1 MPNSIYHDFILSHH
15 RNPQN
20 YGLALNFDIE
30 IKGSNMICGDSMYVR
45 LKFDGD
51 SVMGVSF
58 ESDSCVVSR
67 AAASLTSEY
76 IKGKTRDEIWAI
88 PPEKVAELL
97 QILLTPSRMKCATL
111 FLDTIRKAI

>member
-1 MPNSIYHDFILSHH
+1 MDSIYRDFILSHH
-15 RNPQN
+15 KNPQN
-20 YGLALNFDIE
+20 YGLQEDFDIE
-30 IKGSNMICGDSMYVR
+30 IKGSNMICGDSMAVR
-45 LKFDGD
+45 LKFAGD
-51 SVMGVSF
+51 TVAGVSF

-88 PPEKVAELL
+88 SPEKVSELL
-97 QILLTPSRMKCATL
+97 QISLTPSRLKCAML

>member
-30 IKGSNMICGDSMYVR
+30 IKGSNMIC
-45 LKFDGD
+45 GD